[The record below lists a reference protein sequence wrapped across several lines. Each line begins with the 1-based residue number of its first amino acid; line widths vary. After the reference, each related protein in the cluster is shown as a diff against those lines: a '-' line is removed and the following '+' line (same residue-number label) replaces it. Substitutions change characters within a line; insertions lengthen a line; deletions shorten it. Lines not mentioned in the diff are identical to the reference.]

1 MNTTRT
7 LLLETSSPR
16 QRVAQS
22 NIQETAMSP
31 SKRISIKHSS
41 AKLET
46 TNLNIL
52 PSSEDKSWSTEA
64 IPWSSL
70 PDKLLS
76 PGKVH
81 YNFISPLNDQC
92 YHKTYMQF
100 VDLVSVIKL
109 EFHLSNLCNKGFHQ
123 ILLK

>member
-1 MNTTRT
+1 VNTTRT
-7 LLLETSSPR
+7 LLLEASSPR

-22 NIQETAMSP
+22 NIQETVMSP
-31 SKRISIKHSS
+31 SKRISTKPNS

-46 TNLNIL
+46 TNLNVL

-70 PDKLLS
+70 PAKLLR

-81 YNFISPLNDQC
+81 CTFLPPLNDRYYC
-92 YHKTYMQF
+92 KTLMQF
-100 VDLVSVIKL
+100 VNLVL
-109 EFHLSNLCNKGFHQ
+109 
-123 ILLK
+123 